1 MGLRGSPPTP
11 EHIRVVRGGRRRP
24 RPIPKIHGDVER
36 QLLALAKDYQR
47 TVAALLTHVRKRPI
61 VSSKANGVVANP
73 AADKAAK
80 FGEAA
85 VQILLRLGRIDP
97 NAALTGEPDPH
108 ADPLEAF
115 RRAKH

>member
-1 MGLRGSPPTP
+1 MGLRGPLPTP
-11 EHIRVVRGGRRRP
+11 ERLRVIRAGRRRP
-24 RPIPKIHGDVER
+24 RPVARIRDDVER
-36 QLLALAKDYQR
+36 QLLALAQQYQR
-47 TVAALLTHVRKRPI
+47 TAETLLAHVRRYPTAR
-61 VSSKANGVVANP
+61 SKANGIIANP

-85 VQILLRLGRIDP
+85 TQILLRLGRIDP